1 VFGVAPLPFEGAAH
15 AIVTGCSPL
24 TVDVNVSKGFV
35 PLQAASRV
43 VLAVSSQLR
52 ALAVND
58 SVPGAG
64 SPCVVDAPGD
74 FDDFGP
80 LPANVALA
88 PNLPF
93 HALSVNVTRLVRP
106 NGQARVEAMG
116 AFSASQLEA
125 CGGVLAFPQVLLRG
139 VAWHGVAWRCV
150 AWRGVAWCGVAGR
163 GVAWHIAT
171 FSTPIPLHVQSVLPD
186 PSSYCTTDGMALSQ
200 SECHRLLC
208 RRRWWLVQPSF
219 ESRTCCR
226 RPRTLT
232 SPFRLRLRT
241 CIMLWLLLTLVPF
254 WLSRGC
260 EGQVFVGHLCR

>member
-1 VFGVAPLPFEGAAH
+1 VCGGGQRGGGGANGLKLEGVGELPVCPAASQHSCEYPGTVPVACSVVCSPLAVNFSMAEDLFRGTWRLFALGFDATDPAVPVIVSAVTLVTPVVPGVVFGVAPLPFEGAAH

-24 TVDVNVSKGFV
+24 TVDVNVSKGYV
-35 PLQAASRV
+35 PLQAAARV
-43 VLAVSSQLR
+43 ALAVSSQLR

-64 SPCVVDAPGD
+64 SPCVIDAPGD

-150 AWRGVAWCGVAGR
+150 AWRGVAWCGVAWCD
-163 GVAWHIAT
+163 V
-171 FSTPIPLHVQSVLPD
+171 V
-186 PSSYCTTDGMALSQ
+186 
-200 SECHRLLC
+200 
-208 RRRWWLVQPSF
+208 
-219 ESRTCCR
+219 
-226 RPRTLT
+226 
-232 SPFRLRLRT
+232 
-241 CIMLWLLLTLVPF
+241 
-254 WLSRGC
+254 
-260 EGQVFVGHLCR
+260 